1 MGIMAEPSNDG
12 NLKKSDYLICL
23 IDENDWHS
31 DNNFV
36 RFDVCMVKC
45 ADELLILKN
54 T

>member
-1 MGIMAEPSNDG
+1 MAESSNDG

-23 IDENDWHS
+23 IDKNDLHS

-36 RFDVCMVKC
+36 RYGVCMVKC
-45 ADELLILKN
+45 AEGLLILKD